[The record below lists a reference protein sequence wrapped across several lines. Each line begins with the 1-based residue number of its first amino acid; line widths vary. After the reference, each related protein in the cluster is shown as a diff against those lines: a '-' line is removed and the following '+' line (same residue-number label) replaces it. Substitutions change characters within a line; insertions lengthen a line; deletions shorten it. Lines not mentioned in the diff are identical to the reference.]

1 MHVALGR
8 VRCFL
13 AECGNFDKRRMADKD
28 YMTTSPQ
35 QFLTIDQG
43 TQSIRAIVFDAY
55 GEIVDK
61 DQIKIESYFSEKA
74 GWAEQH
80 PDYFWKQL
88 GDVCQLLWRQGKV
101 SADNIHAIAVTTQR
115 GTMINL
121 DAQGQPLR
129 PAVVWLDQRLCTSF
143 KPLPWYWKVAFRLIG
158 QTEAIHYFQ
167 QKAPANWIAQHQPDI
182 WNKTDKYLLL
192 SGYLTYKLTGH
203 YRDSAGSVVGYVPFN
218 YRKHQWANRFDWKW
232 HVVPVKKS
240 QLPDIVRPGDTL
252 GNITPEAALLTGL
265 TVGIPVIAS
274 ASDKACEV
282 LGSGGINPNTACVS
296 FGTTATVNCNV
307 DHYVEPLSF
316 IPPFPSA
323 IPGYFNTE
331 VMIFRGF
338 WMVNWFK
345 EHFGLPEVQEA
356 ELQDMEAETLFNKL
370 ISAVPAGSDGLL
382 LQPYWSPGLKNLE
395 ARGAMIGFSDHHTR
409 AHFYRAMLEGL
420 IYALR
425 EGTELLSRRLKVD
438 ITRVVVSGGGS
449 QSDEVMQI
457 TADIFN
463 MTIERPHTYE
473 TSGLGAAI
481 QLAVSLGTYPDYPTA
496 VHHMS
501 RTGKVFHPIA
511 KNAQEYEWI
520 FKQLYRPLYNRLKPL
535 YRKLFLKDSIGDTP
549 R

>member
-1 MHVALGR
+1 MMQVFSAATIIER
-8 VRCFL
+8 
-13 AECGNFDKRRMADKD
+13 ET
-28 YMTTSPQ
+28 MTPSSEH
-35 QFLTIDQG
+35 FLTIDQG
-43 TQSIRAIVFDAY
+43 TQSIRAIVFDKN
-55 GEIVDK
+55 GGIVDK
-61 DQIKIESYFSEKA
+61 AQIKIASYFSQEP

-80 PDYFWKQL
+80 AEYFWDQFA
-88 GDVCQLLWRQGKV
+88 DVCQLLWRQGKITP
-101 SADNIHAIAVTTQR
+101 DTIHAIAVTTQR

-121 DAQGQPLR
+121 DANGTPLR
-129 PAVVWLDQRLCTSF
+129 PAVVWLDQRLCTQF
-143 KPLPWYWKVAFRLIG
+143 KPLPWYWKVAFRAIG

-167 QKAPANWIAQHQPDI
+167 QKAPANWIAQHQPEI
-182 WNKTDKYLLL
+182 WEKTAKYLLL

-203 YRDSAGSVVGYVPFN
+203 YRDSSGSIVGYLPFN

-232 HVVPVKKS
+232 HVVAVQPS
-240 QLPDIVRPGDTL
+240 QLPDIVPVGDVL
-252 GNITPEAALLTGL
+252 GTITPEAAQQTGL

-282 LGSGGINPNTACVS
+282 LGSGGIDPNTACVS
-296 FGTTATVNCNV
+296 FGTTATVNCNIGR
-307 DHYVEPLSF
+307 YVEPLSF
-316 IPPFPSA
+316 IPPYPSA
-323 IPGYFNTE
+323 IPGFFNTE

-356 ELQDMEAETLFNKL
+356 ALQDTEAETLFNKL

-425 EGTELLSRRLKVD
+425 EGKELLSRRLGVN
-438 ITRVVVSGGGS
+438 ITRVIVSGGGS
-449 QSDEVMQI
+449 QSDEVLQI

-463 MTIERPHTYE
+463 MTIERPHTFE

-481 QLAVSLGTYPDYPTA
+481 QLSVALGTYPDYHAA

-501 RTGKVFHPIA
+501 HTSKVFHPIA
-511 KNAQEYEWI
+511 KNVKEYEWI
-520 FKQLYRPLYNRLKPL
+520 FKHLYRPLYSRLKPL
-535 YRKLFLKDSIGDTP
+535 YRKLFLKDKVGADIG
-549 R
+549 